1 MQTVRI
7 VREMEWC
14 WLRSVVPWI
23 VLPSILTGEVVFPEI
38 REVTQEVIRGVI
50 LEMLEKTRQRV
61 SSV

>member
-1 MQTVRI
+1 
-7 VREMEWC
+7 MEWC
-14 WLRSVVPWI
+14 WLRSVVQWI

>member
-14 WLRSVVPWI
+14 WLRSVVQWI

-50 LEMLEKTRQRV
+50 LEMLEKTRQQV